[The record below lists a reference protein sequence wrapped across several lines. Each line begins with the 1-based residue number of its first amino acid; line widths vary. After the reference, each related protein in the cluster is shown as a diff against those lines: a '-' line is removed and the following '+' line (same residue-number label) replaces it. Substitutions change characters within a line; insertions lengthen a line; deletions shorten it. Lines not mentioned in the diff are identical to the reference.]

1 LIIFTME
8 GDSPNKHHFLLVDF
22 LLGLLLVQ
30 GKLHALIIGEIISYA
45 WSNVWF
51 GVTRSLLSWVYH
63 LKMW

>member
-45 WSNVWF
+45 WSNV
-51 GVTRSLLSWVYH
+51 
-63 LKMW
+63 